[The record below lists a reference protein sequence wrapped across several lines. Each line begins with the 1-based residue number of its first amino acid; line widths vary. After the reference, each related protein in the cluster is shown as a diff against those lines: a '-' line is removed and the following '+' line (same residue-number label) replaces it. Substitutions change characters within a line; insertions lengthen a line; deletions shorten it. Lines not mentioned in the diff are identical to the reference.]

1 MDIPLEDQQAR
12 IDKEYEVN
20 RGRMFKGTI
29 AISVVYGVI
38 ALFLV
43 VLMFLSERTKQVLG
57 VDLFAFSV
65 TFIAGMLFVIILLII
80 QIVTFKKEKP
90 SLPTDLYQC
99 PDYWELTETPQEV
112 VQKFPEELRTFVQ
125 YRCSPKTDIYKPSV
139 FKTALPSSLPAADK
153 AQIKELDDAWTKFNA
168 LDAVKDSSADKLSC
182 KQLYPGWMA
191 REDRTVNPNNPTK
204 MRCQY
209 ATYCTNSA
217 PWTGLCN

>member
-1 MDIPLEDQQAR
+1 MDIPLEDQEAR
-12 IDKEYEVN
+12 IEKEYEIN

-29 AISVVYGVI
+29 AVSVVYGVI

-65 TFIAGMLFVIILLII
+65 TFIAGMLLIITMLVI

-99 PDYWELTETPQEV
+99 PDYWELKETPMEIV
-112 VQKFPEELRTFVQ
+112 KKFPEDVQSFVQ
-125 YRCSPKTDIYKPSV
+125 YRCTPKMDVYDARMIR
-139 FKTALPSSLPAADK
+139 KTLPSGALADER
-153 AQIKELDDAWTKFNA
+153 ATVKELESAWTEFNNMS
-168 LDAVKDSSADKLSC
+168 AVKNTVADQLSC
-182 KQLYPGWMA
+182 KQMYPGWMA
-191 REDRTVNPNNPTK
+191 REDRTKNPNNPTK

-209 ATYCTNSA
+209 ANFCTNSA

>member
-1 MDIPLEDQQAR
+1 MDIPLEDQEAR

-29 AISVVYGVI
+29 AVSVVYGVI

-65 TFIAGMLFVIILLII
+65 TFIAGMLLII
-80 QIVTFKKEKP
+80 TLLVIQILTFKKEKP

-99 PDYWELTETPQEV
+99 PDYWELKETPPDV
-112 VQKFPEELRTFVQ
+112 LNKFPEDVRSFVQ
-125 YRCSPKTDIYKPSV
+125 YRCTPNTSIYQPSV
-139 FKTALPSSLPAADK
+139 IKNTLPSALPDADK
-153 AQIKELDDAWTKFNA
+153 ALVKELDTAWTEFNN
-168 LDAVKDSSADKLSC
+168 LDAVKNSSPDKMSC
-182 KQLYPGWMA
+182 MQLYPGWMA
-191 REDRTVNPNNPTK
+191 REDRTKNPNNPTK

-209 ATYCTNSA
+209 ANFCTNSA
-217 PWTGLCN
+217 PWTGLCS